1 MQSLR
6 AAEDETRCPV
16 MVVALV
22 KIEDRPGFVDGQNAS
37 RDEECPDSVP
47 QSMQPRGH
55 GEGAGAVYLAG
66 ASR

>member
-47 QSMQPRGH
+47 
-55 GEGAGAVYLAG
+55 
-66 ASR
+66 